1 MTPMTTQPPILATFT
16 DIDAAESALDWIG
29 VDFDED
35 EDGFAGEL
43 VADDEELLD
52 EVLAD
57 GDAPGPVRALA
68 TALGDRLATAPG
80 AATWRV
86 TFGA

>member
-1 MTPMTTQPPILATFT
+1 MAPMTTQPPILAAFP

-29 VDFDED
+29 VDFGED

-43 VADDEELLD
+43 VADDGELLA

-57 GDAPGPVRALA
+57 GDTPGPVRQLAAALA
-68 TALGDRLATAPG
+68 DRLAKAPG
-80 AATWRV
+80 TATWRV